1 MSYGFKQTPSRILL
15 QFLLLLAPSLCNA
28 GTSMFSIPYV
38 DIRLSGGLANYEF
51 QLNPNYHEYSSLS
64 GIGPTGTITLALY
77 PSSYFNLAWSAEI
90 LPINTIKAKQATV
103 SYYDNVDNMNWQFVE
118 SPQVQYIPL
127 LYTTY
132 ISGHMTPLSFCDLFF
147 GAGLALNHDIYYYQ
161 KTTTSSN
168 ITLGGEPTTSTFQA
182 PASNFFNAGLFTTVG
197 ADLFVPSFPSVCI
210 GVSLDGVFCSNT
222 GFNDASLDKKT
233 FLDIQNVSFAPFRAK
248 AYISYSFRKINTLWV
263 TKRES
268 AKNFKVFA
276 DKLGK
281 NLPENS
287 ETLFSLMSELDKLYT
302 SLIDVTRSQ
311 TKAFNS
317 LKLRLF
323 VKWVALQNSQYTS
336 LSSLDEVKSIKGK
349 YNELCKIGIDQIPNA
364 ALLLASHLDS
374 LETIMQLAVEHR
386 NDSLR
391 VAQAKQRVEDS
402 LAAIPTSLLLSQAHD
417 LMTSQYFKKA
427 LVTFRKFTDAY
438 SIIPSAQ
445 RLFIDTS
452 GLNSSISES
461 FYQLANASF
470 YGIDMQKNIPEALK
484 YFQSSRNYGNPVVDD
499 KIVLC
504 RLISPGSK

>member
-1 MSYGFKQTPSRILL
+1 M
-15 QFLLLLAPSLCNA
+15 
-28 GTSMFSIPYV
+28 
-38 DIRLSGGLANYEF
+38 
-51 QLNPNYHEYSSLS
+51 
-64 GIGPTGTITLALY
+64 
-77 PSSYFNLAWSAEI
+77 
-90 LPINTIKAKQATV
+90 
-103 SYYDNVDNMNWQFVE
+103 
-118 SPQVQYIPL
+118 
-127 LYTTY
+127 
-132 ISGHMTPLSFCDLFF
+132 
-147 GAGLALNHDIYYYQ
+147 
-161 KTTTSSN
+161 
-168 ITLGGEPTTSTFQA
+168 
-182 PASNFFNAGLFTTVG
+182 
-197 ADLFVPSFPSVCI
+197 
-210 GVSLDGVFCSNT
+210 
-222 GFNDASLDKKT
+222 
-233 FLDIQNVSFAPFRAK
+233 
-248 AYISYSFRKINTLWV
+248 

-349 YNELCKIGIDQIPNA
+349 YNELCKIGIDQTPNA
-364 ALLLASHLDS
+364 ALLLAAHLDS

-427 LVTFRKFTDAY
+427 LVAFRKFTDAY
-438 SIIPSAQ
+438 SIIPAAQ

-461 FYQLANASF
+461 FYQLANAYF
-470 YGIDMQKNIPEALK
+470 YGIDVQKNIPEALK

-504 RLISPGSK
+504 RLIAQEASSRQTSVKFKGFYIGMSLSEATGLIDLRYSSIFGKVVIKESVDKDKYRSYSFESASKAVFVFDNSLLLAYLFWPGDVVNKMFEVTDLSAEQFAKEFVNSYNIPKMTAESDDGSYGIASASVQYWEYVSPDGVRIRIYAPGQASFLGLPIALWGKDIRLERVPTRGSRSFD